1 MTMLKISM
9 PCATCCYFDGFTHTK
24 PGGLPIVG
32 CAQMIIQYMPI
43 IVIIIIIVTITII
56 GSTALGGP
64 WPPQANVASDFYP
77 GQPSTNFYCAASLR
91 LSSHRQ
97 SILISI
103 GHVLFDLQVLCMIYF
118 QVIRFR
124 PFVRHG
130 LPTSTYWILLH

>member
-1 MTMLKISM
+1 MTMLKISV
-9 PCATCCYFDGFTHTK
+9 PCATCCYFYGFAHTK
-24 PGGLPIVG
+24 PGGLPIIG
-32 CAQMIIQYMPI
+32 FAQMIIQYMP
-43 IVIIIIIVTITII
+43 IIVTITII
-56 GSTALGGP
+56 GSTALVGP

-77 GQPSTNFYCAASLR
+77 GQPSTNFYCAASFR
-91 LSSHRQ
+91 LPPHRQ